1 MKYIF
6 ITFARLR
13 ILRGGFNKTQGHFV
27 TIQKFNFAPSMK
39 NGTALEISIIDQ
51 ALELSQIL
59 RVAGVEKLWTCKIV
73 CTVFRSIGKANTDFN
88 WKIKY
93 GF

>member
-13 ILRGGFNKTQGHFV
+13 ILRGAFNKTQGHFV

-51 ALELSQIL
+51 ALGAFTNIESGRGRKTLDLQNRLHGISL
-59 RVAGVEKLWTCKIV
+59 DWK
-73 CTVFRSIGKANTDFN
+73 GKYRF
-88 WKIKY
+88 
-93 GF
+93 